1 MGGMGEDRPS
11 YSPAHPSGRAPQKF
25 FDRCAVTSTEG
36 ADPVFSGRGKPK
48 NVRWENRQPI
58 ETFLAPGGEFPKVG
72 SHPE

>member
-36 ADPVFSGRGKPK
+36 ADPVFSGRGSLRMYDGKTADLLK
-48 NVRWENRQPI
+48 LFWLR
-58 ETFLAPGGEFPKVG
+58 AGGFPR
-72 SHPE
+72 